1 LARPVAAWYDWYE
14 TQAAESGD
22 GLVSYRVN
30 TEELLPE
37 LYAELRRLAASYL
50 RRSSSNGTLQPTAL
64 VHEAWLRLSDKDSWN
79 NRAHFMGTAALAMRH
94 FLARYHQNKKTLK
107 RDGGFAIQLDDRLPG
122 APGSVLDSLVLEQML
137 RRLEEFSP
145 PACRV
150 IEARFFGGLTVE
162 ETAAFLHLSP
172 ATVKRHAS
180 LGQAFL
186 ARELRREPAVAGA
199 QP

>member
-1 LARPVAAWYDWYE
+1 
-14 TQAAESGD
+14 
-22 GLVSYRVN
+22 
-30 TEELLPE
+30 
-37 LYAELRRLAASYL
+37 
-50 RRSSSNGTLQPTAL
+50 
-64 VHEAWLRLSDKDSWN
+64 
-79 NRAHFMGTAALAMRH
+79 
-94 FLARYHQNKKTLK
+94 
-107 RDGGFAIQLDDRLPG
+107 LPG